1 MEKLKLS
8 VLLVEDDA
16 LSLFVYSE
24 FIRKLVTD
32 VYTANDGR
40 EGVEVFKKNKPDII
54 ITDIMMPELDGLE
67 MIREIKKSDSQVKV
81 IMISGHS
88 ETDYFIRSI
97 DLGVD
102 GYLLKPVDNSK
113 LENKII
119 ELGKNILLGK
129 KVAYTEKKFQ
139 DFAALLPQ
147 IVFEADLNG
156 KLTFVNKLGLKKFD
170 YSNADIE
177 KGLFIKDVIS
187 GVQDKNLEDI
197 KEFISTGK
205 IFQEEEVECRTR
217 KGDKFP
223 ALIYTSGILEDGQLT
238 GIRGVMVD
246 ITSRKRMME
255 ELKLLNQ
262 ELEKKVEER
271 TLRLSNEIKEKEKAE
286 MALIKAKEKAEESDQ
301 LKGIFLANVSHE
313 IQTPIKAIISFSNL
327 LKSSELTESRR
338 NELMSIIDSNSDALL
353 NLTNDILDF
362 TRLQS
367 KTVKLYNISFELN
380 LFLEELFP
388 VFESL
393 KSKQLHKDI
402 ELKLTLSDQ
411 FDSLMIHSDPSRLKQ
426 VFSNLISNAFKF
438 TRKGIVEY
446 GYTITKESKVRC
458 FVKDTGLGI
467 SKKFQEKVFER
478 FSQESNPLN
487 IKKEGAGLGLAITQ
501 SLIKMLGSDVWVES
515 ELGKGSSFYFELPD
529 IMIKKAERSVEDKHN
544 WKDKQVLII
553 EDEIKYYI
561 ALEEIL
567 KNKVKIHYLN
577 DGEQAVEFC
586 RNNKNIDICLYKW
599 IEGDDPGLI
608 NDLRK
613 GNPSQAFIALLDEH
627 ISEKHKI
634 ALQHKFNGVIS
645 KPFKKK
651 EVLMTIDKYLR

>member
-1 MEKLKLS
+1 MMEKLKLS

-24 FIRKLVTD
+24 FIKKLVTD
-32 VYTANDGR
+32 VYTAIDGR
-40 EGVEVFKKNKPDII
+40 EGIKVFKKNKPDII
-54 ITDIMMPELDGLE
+54 ITDIIMPELDGLE

-102 GYLLKPVDNSK
+102 GYLLKPLDNNK
-113 LENKII
+113 LENKIV

-129 KVAYTEKKFQ
+129 KVAYTEKKFH

-156 KLTFVNKLGLKKFD
+156 KLTFVNKLALEKFD
-170 YSNADIE
+170 YSNADIK
-177 KGLFIKDVIS
+177 KGLFLKDIIS
-187 GVQDKNLEDI
+187 ELQNKNLEDI
-197 KEFISTGK
+197 KGIISTGK
-205 IFQEEEVECRTR
+205 NFQEEEVVCRSR
-217 KGDKFP
+217 KGELFP

-246 ITSRKRMME
+246 ITSRKKMME
-255 ELKLLNQ
+255 ELKSLNQ

-286 MALIKAKEKAEESDQ
+286 RALIKAKEKAEESDQ

-327 LKSSELTESRR
+327 LKSSELTEDRR
-338 NELMSIIDSNSDALL
+338 NELMNIIDSNSDALL

-393 KSKQLHKDI
+393 KSKQLNKDI

-411 FDSLMIHSDPSRLKQ
+411 FESLMIHSDPSRLKQ

-438 TRKGIVEY
+438 TRKGFVEY
-446 GYTITKESKVRC
+446 GYTITEESKVRC
-458 FVKDTGLGI
+458 FVKDTGPGI
-467 SKKFQEKVFER
+467 SKKFQQKIFER

-501 SLIKMLGSDVWVES
+501 SLLELLGGDIWLES
-515 ELGKGSSFYFELPD
+515 EIGKGSSFYFELPD
-529 IMIKKAERSVEDKHN
+529 IMIRKAERAVEEKHN

-553 EDEIKYYI
+553 EDEIEYYI

-577 DGEQAVEFC
+577 DGEQAMEFC
-586 RNNKNIDICLYKW
+586 RNNKNIDICFYKW
-599 IEGDDPGLI
+599 TEGGDPGLI

-613 GNPSQAFIALLDEH
+613 GNPSQAFIALLDEN
-627 ISEKHKI
+627 ISE
-634 ALQHKFNGVIS
+634 
-645 KPFKKK
+645 PFKKG
-651 EVLMTIDKYLR
+651 EVLMTIDKYLSQ

>member
-8 VLLVEDDA
+8 VLLVEDDV

-24 FIRKLVTD
+24 FIRKLVTE

-40 EGVEVFKKNKPDII
+40 EGVKVFKKHKPDII
-54 ITDIMMPELDGLE
+54 ITDIMMPKLDGLE
-67 MIREIKKSDSQVKV
+67 MIREIKKSDFQVKV

-102 GYLLKPVDNSK
+102 GYLLKPVDNIK
-113 LENKII
+113 LENKIR
-119 ELGKNILLGK
+119 ELGKNILLSK
-129 KVAYTEKKFQ
+129 KVIYTEKKFQ

-156 KLTFVNKLGLKKFD
+156 KLTFVNKLALKKFD
-170 YSNADIE
+170 YSNADI
-177 KGLFIKDVIS
+177 KRGLFIKDVIS
-187 GVQDKNLEDI
+187 EIPDTNPEDI
-197 KEFISTGK
+197 KEFIITDK
-205 IFQEEEVECRTR
+205 NFQEEEVECKTR
-217 KGDKFP
+217 KGDIFP

-246 ITSRKRMME
+246 ITSRKKMME
-255 ELKLLNQ
+255 ELKSLNQ
-262 ELEKKVEER
+262 ELEIKVEER
-271 TLRLSNEIKEKEKAE
+271 TALLSNEIKEKEKAE
-286 MALIKAKEKAEESDQ
+286 SALIKAKEKAEESDQ

-327 LKSSELTESRR
+327 LKSSELTGKRR

-367 KTVKLYNISFELN
+367 KTVKLYNISFDLN

-393 KSKQLHKDI
+393 KSKQLKKDI
-402 ELKLTLSDQ
+402 ELRLTLSDQ
-411 FDSLMIHSDPSRLKQ
+411 FESLIIHSDPSRLKQ

-438 TRKGIVEY
+438 TREGFVEY

-458 FVKDTGLGI
+458 FVKDSGPGI
-467 SKKFQEKVFER
+467 SKNFQQKIFER
-478 FSQESNPLN
+478 FSQESNPQN
-487 IKKEGAGLGLAITQ
+487 IKNEGAGLGLAITQ
-501 SLIKMLGSDVWVES
+501 SLIKLLGGDIWLES
-515 ELGKGSSFYFELPD
+515 ELGKGSSFYFELAD
-529 IMIKKAERSVEDKHN
+529 IIMKKGERAVEDKHN

-553 EDEIKYYI
+553 EDEIKHYI

-567 KNKVKIHYLN
+567 KNKVKIHYLK

-586 RNNKNIDICLYKW
+586 RNNKNIDLCLYKW
-599 IEGDDPGLI
+599 VEGEDPGLI
-608 NDLRK
+608 NDLRE
-613 GNPSQAFIALLDEH
+613 GNPSQVFIALLDEN
-627 ISEKHKI
+627 ISEKNKI
-634 ALQHKFNGVIS
+634 ALQNKFNEVIS
-645 KPFKKK
+645 KPYKKE
-651 EVLMTIDKYLR
+651 EVLMTIDKYLS

>member
-1 MEKLKLS
+1 MS
-8 VLLVEDDA
+8 VLLVEDDE

-40 EGVEVFKKNKPDII
+40 EGIEVFKKNKPDII
-54 ITDIMMPELDGLE
+54 ITDIMMPKLDGLE
-67 MIREIKKSDSQVKV
+67 MIREIKKSDSKVKV

-88 ETDYFIRSI
+88 ETDYFLQSI

-119 ELGKNILLGK
+119 ELGKNILLSK
-129 KVAYTEKKFQ
+129 KVAFTEKKFQ

-147 IVFEADLNG
+147 IVFEADLSG
-156 KLTFVNKLGLKKFD
+156 KLTFLNKLALEKFD

-177 KGLFIKDVIS
+177 KGLFIKNVIS
-187 GVQDKNLEDI
+187 EVQNRNLEDI
-197 KEFISTGK
+197 QDIISTGK
-205 IFQEEEVECRTR
+205 IFQEEEVVCKTR
-217 KGDKFP
+217 KGNIFP

-246 ITSRKRMME
+246 ITSRKKMME
-255 ELKLLNQ
+255 ELKSLNQ

-286 MALIKAKEKAEESDQ
+286 RALIKAKEKAEESDQ

-327 LKSSELTESRR
+327 LKSSELTEKRR

-393 KSKQLHKDI
+393 KGKQLQKNV

-411 FDSLMIHSDPSRLKQ
+411 FESLMIHSDPSRLKQ

-438 TRKGIVEY
+438 TRKGFVEY
-446 GYTITKESKVRC
+446 GYTITEESKVLC
-458 FVKDTGLGI
+458 FVRDTGMGI
-467 SKKFQEKVFER
+467 SKKFQKKVFER
-478 FSQESNPLN
+478 FAQETNPLN
-487 IKKEGAGLGLAITQ
+487 IKKEGTGLGLAITQ
-501 SLIKMLGSDVWVES
+501 SLIKMLGGNIWVES

-529 IMIKKAERSVEDKHN
+529 IMMKKAEISVKDKHN
-544 WKDKQVLII
+544 WKNKQVLII

-567 KNKVKIHYLN
+567 KNKIKIHYLN

-586 RNNKNIDICLYKW
+586 RNNKKIDICFYKW
-599 IEGDDPGLI
+599 TEGDDPDLI
-608 NDLRK
+608 NKLRK
-613 GNPSQAFIALLDEH
+613 GNPSQAFIALLDEN

-634 ALQHKFNGVIS
+634 ALQNKFNGVIS
-645 KPFKKK
+645 KPFKKE
-651 EVLMTIDKYLR
+651 EVLMTIDKYLN